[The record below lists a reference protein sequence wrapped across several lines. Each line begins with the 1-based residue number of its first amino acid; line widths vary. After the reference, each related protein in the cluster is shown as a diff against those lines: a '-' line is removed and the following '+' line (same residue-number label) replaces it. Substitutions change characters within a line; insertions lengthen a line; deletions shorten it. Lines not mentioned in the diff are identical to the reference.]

1 MVADREDQAVTDW
14 KDATHAIAVQ
24 LDYYDKTHH
33 EALNK
38 YSTAIKIQELI
49 NAGIVTI
56 PLPEFLTYFLFHRI
70 RATSRY
76 AGFASVRS
84 DIVRAEAMLS
94 DFVEPD
100 GGELHIA
107 SDALKLP
114 NYVTENIGESV
125 ALSVMNRIHG
135 LTEADWT
142 PIPESTRKK
151 TLDYQ
156 LGSDGVNLIQVEA
169 KGSVAETTDVKSA
182 SVSNHK
188 ADIEKK
194 KKANPA
200 KSPTDLKYG
209 VITVIP
215 QVPGTIKAWLLDPV
229 PEGFERSPRD
239 LRLIAR
245 MEFLRWIIWLV
256 SPRSHLATA
265 LATRV
270 TELNALREPYELS
283 GVSLTQANGRPFEV
297 TSGIKAQDYAPFF
310 ATRSRVADGPAGGIV
325 FPAESKDALLFVG
338 FRTEL
343 LEFACDQRFD
353 RIIEYSGGNASTV
366 KNVLCTVPA
375 AEFDSFRI
383 DPERVTGFNQTGGY
397 VHFELR
403 GLLRYSQE
411 GLVFGVLPLKKAA

>member
-1 MVADREDQAVTDW
+1 VTDREDQGVTDW
-14 KDATHAIAVQ
+14 KDATHAITVQ
-24 LDYYDKTHH
+24 FDYYDETHR

-38 YSTAIKIQELI
+38 YSTAARIQEMAT
-49 NAGIVTI
+49 AGTITI
-56 PLPEFLTYFLFHRI
+56 PLPEFLTYFLFHRN
-70 RATSRY
+70 RASSRY
-76 AGFASVRS
+76 AGFASQRS
-84 DIVRAEAMLS
+84 DIADAEGMLRK
-94 DFVEPD
+94 FVELN

-169 KGSVAETTDVKSA
+169 KGSVAETTALKSP
-182 SVSNHK
+182 SISNHQS
-188 ADIEKK
+188 DIEQK

-200 KSPTDLKYG
+200 KSPADLKYG

-215 QVPGTIKAWLLDPV
+215 EFPGTIKAWLLDPV

-239 LRLIAR
+239 LRLLAR

-265 LATRV
+265 LSTRV
-270 TELNALREPYELS
+270 TELNALRDPYELS
-283 GVSLTQANGRPFEV
+283 GVPLTQANGKPFEV

-310 ATRSRVADGPAGGIV
+310 ATRSRVTDGPAGGIV

-343 LEFACDQRFD
+343 LDFACDRQD
-353 RIIEYSGGNASTV
+353 RVVYG
-366 KNVLCTVPA
+366 
-375 AEFDSFRI
+375 
-383 DPERVTGFNQTGGY
+383 TGGR
-397 VHFELR
+397 VR
-403 GLLRYSQE
+403 
-411 GLVFGVLPLKKAA
+411 VLSHRP